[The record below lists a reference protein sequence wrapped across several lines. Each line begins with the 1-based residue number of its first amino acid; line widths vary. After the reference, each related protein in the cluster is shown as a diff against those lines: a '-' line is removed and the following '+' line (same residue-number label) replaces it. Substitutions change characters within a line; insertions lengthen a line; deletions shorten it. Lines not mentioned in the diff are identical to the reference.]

1 MARRQQPARLAQY
14 NRAVIL
20 DIVRR
25 SGPISRA
32 ELAERSGLAAS
43 SVLNVVSSLAQRGL
57 VRTVA
62 IGPSTGGR
70 PPALVELNASARC
83 AVGANIRIT
92 GVEAVLLDLAG
103 DIVAETDSPLRG
115 GLSVQ
120 SVVTALLDAVDQV
133 LRLGQVDPRLV
144 LGVGVACPG
153 LVMDGRTVLGAPS
166 LPFWQHVPLARYLE
180 DQLKLPVTLEN
191 DANLGALA
199 EYRRGIGRAHTGD
212 DSMVYVYVDHG
223 IGAGFVLHD
232 RLWHGTGGIA
242 GEFGHTLIDIN
253 GPACVCGSHG
263 CLEAVA
269 SVAAILRRTT
279 AAANLGLGSS
289 PAGRAGGA
297 VSIAAVLDAV
307 EDGDP
312 VATASLNEALAY
324 LAAAIV
330 NLDRQLR
337 PGMIVVGGELF
348 SYRPEVFQRL
358 QAAVAG
364 RPRLYDAPAPRL
376 VLGELGASA
385 AAIGAGALVL
395 EEFFGAPEDVIA
407 ADSAAGEAEPV
418 FDQLPVLGD
427 AELAGNARRELVAI
441 LSAANLEPMVCRLE
455 AGETLTVRIDV
466 ELDDANVDRDR
477 DVKILL
483 HWDRVPL
490 FGSSWPS
497 PKNSPMRPVR
507 RDGIKVTYE
516 VELDALPPG
525 KYEYAVH
532 ALGANDLWVPG
543 ARERNGRAEVLA
555 SHSPDGHPSEPDEQD
570 RRQEG
575 MRRREAHPVL

>member
-25 SGPISRA
+25 SGPLSRA

-70 PPALVELNASARC
+70 PPALVELNAAARY
-83 AVGANIRIT
+83 AIGANIRIT

-115 GLSVQ
+115 GLGVQ

-133 LRLGQVDPRLV
+133 LRLGQVDPRRV
-144 LGVGVACPG
+144 LGVGVGCPG

-212 DSMVYVYVDHG
+212 GSMVYVYVDHG

-232 RLWHGTGGIA
+232 RLWRGTDGIA

-269 SVAAILRRTT
+269 SVAAILRRSTT
-279 AAANLGLGSS
+279 AANLGFGPS

-312 VATASLNEALAY
+312 IATASLNEALAY

-337 PGMIVVGGELF
+337 PGTIVVGGELF
-348 SYRPEVFQRL
+348 SHRHEVFQRL
-358 QAAVAG
+358 QEAVAG
-364 RPRLYDAPAPRL
+364 RPQLYDAPAPRL
-376 VLGELGASA
+376 VLGELGAGA
-385 AAIGAGALVL
+385 AAVGAGALVL
-395 EEFFGAPEDVIA
+395 EDFFGAPEDVISADRA
-407 ADSAAGEAEPV
+407 ASEMEPV
-418 FDQLPVLGD
+418 FEQLLVLSD
-427 AELAGNARRELVAI
+427 AEVAGNVRPALVGI
-441 LSAANLEPMVCRLE
+441 VSAGNLEPMVARLE
-455 AGETLTVRIDV
+455 AGESLTVRLDV
-466 ELDDANVDRDR
+466 ELDNANLDREP
-477 DVKILL
+477 DVKVLL

-497 PKNSPMRPVR
+497 PKNSPMRLIQ
-507 RDGIKVTYE
+507 RDGARVTYE
-516 VELDALPPG
+516 LELDALPPG

-532 ALGANDLWVPG
+532 ALGANDIWVPG
-543 ARERNGRAEVLA
+543 ARERNGRAEVYA
-555 SHSPDGHPSEPDEQD
+555 RHSPDGRRSEHEKPDQ
-570 RRQEG
+570 RHEG
-575 MRRREAHPVL
+575 PVRREVQPVL

>member
-14 NRAVIL
+14 NRAVVL
-20 DIVRR
+20 DIIRR
-25 SGPISRA
+25 GGPISRA
-32 ELAERSGLAAS
+32 ELAEQSGLAVS
-43 SVLNVVSSLAQRGL
+43 SVLNVVSALAQRGL

-62 IGPSTGGR
+62 TGPSTGGR
-70 PPALVELNASARC
+70 PPALVELNASAGY
-83 AVGANIRIT
+83 AIGANIRVT

-103 DIVAETDSPLRG
+103 DIVAETNSPLRG

-120 SVVTALLDAVDQV
+120 SVVSALLDAVDQV
-133 LRLGQVDPRLV
+133 LRLGQVDSGRV
-144 LGVGVACPG
+144 LGVGVGCPG

-166 LPFWQHVPLARYLE
+166 LPSWQEVPLAEYLE
-180 DQLKLPVTLEN
+180 NRLKLPVTVEN

-199 EYRRGIGRAHTGD
+199 EYRHGIGRVYPAS

-232 RLWHGTGGIA
+232 RLWRGTSGIA

-253 GPACVCGSHG
+253 GPACVCGGHG

-269 SVAAILRRTT
+269 SVAAIIRRTT
-279 AAANLGLGSS
+279 AAANLGLGAA

-297 VSIAAVLDAV
+297 VGIAAVLDAV
-307 EDGDP
+307 DDGDP
-312 VATASLNEALAY
+312 LASSSLNEALAY

-348 SYRPEVFQRL
+348 SHGPEVFGRL
-358 QAAVAG
+358 QAAVDS
-364 RPRLYDAPAPRL
+364 RPRLYDAPPPRL
-376 VLGELGASA
+376 VLGVLGADA
-385 AAIGAGALVL
+385 AAVGAGALIL
-395 EEFFGAPEDVIA
+395 EAFFVAPEDVIA
-407 ADSAAGEAEPV
+407 GDGVSVRNEPE
-418 FDQLPVLGD
+418 FDQLPVLTD
-427 AELAGNARRELVAI
+427 EELAAVARPTFAGIVWAGNLQ
-441 LSAANLEPMVCRLE
+441 PMVSRLE
-455 AGETLTVRIDV
+455 AGATLTVRLDL
-466 ELDDANVDRDR
+466 ELDDANGEREPDA
-477 DVKILL
+477 KILL

-497 PKNSPMRPVR
+497 PKNTPMRPAWR
-507 RDGIKVTYE
+507 AGARVTYE

-532 ALGANDLWVPG
+532 ALGANDVWVPG
-543 ARERNGRAEVLA
+543 AREPNGRAEVLPR
-555 SHSPDGHPSEPDEQD
+555 HGPDDHRSDSSARD
-570 RRQEG
+570 RRRQEPG
-575 MRRREAHPVL
+575 RREVEPVS